1 MAEILMTAEFKKQL
15 EEQLYDLKVNGRAK
29 AAEQIRVARE
39 FGDLS
44 ENAEYDIA
52 KEEQAKLEAEIADI
66 EVKLRNAVIIEEKSK
81 TDRVDFGT
89 KIRIQDLV
97 TGAEYEYTIVG
108 SSESDPMK
116 GKMSNESPIGKAAMG
131 KKKGEQIVVKAPA
144 GNVNFKIVKIN

>member
-15 EEQLYDLKVNGRAK
+15 EEKLYDLKVNGRAK
-29 AAEQIRVARE
+29 AAEQIRIARE

-66 EVKLRNAVIIEEKSK
+66 EQKLRNAVIIEEKNKS
-81 TDRVDFGT
+81 DRVDFGS
-89 KIRIQDLV
+89 KIKIQNV
-97 TGAEYEYTIVG
+97 ETNEEFEYTVVG

-131 KKKGEQIVVKAPA
+131 KKKGEQITVKVPA
-144 GNVNFKIVKIN
+144 GSVVYKIVKIS

>member
-15 EEQLYDLKVNGRAK
+15 EEKLYDLKVNGRPK

-52 KEEQAKLEAEIADI
+52 KEEQAKLEAEIIDI
-66 EVKLRNAVIIEEKSK
+66 EQKLRSAVIIEEKTK
-81 TDRVDFGT
+81 TDRVDFGS
-89 KIRIQDLV
+89 KIRIQELES
-97 TGAEYEYTIVG
+97 GAEYDYTIVG
-108 SSESDPMK
+108 STESDPIR

-131 KKKGEQIVVKAPA
+131 KKKGDMLMVSAPK
-144 GNVNFKIVKIN
+144 GLVQYKLLKIG

>member
-15 EEQLYDLKVNGRAK
+15 EEKLHDLKVNGRAA

-66 EVKLRNAVIIEEKSK
+66 ELKLRNAVIIEERRAS
-81 TDRVDFGT
+81 DRIDFGS
-89 KIRIQDLV
+89 KIKIQNIE

-108 SSESDPMK
+108 SSESDPIK

-131 KKKGEQIVVKAPA
+131 AKKGDQITVKAPA
-144 GNVNFKIVKIN
+144 GNVVYRVLKIN